1 MLGYYFIFAQYRICP
16 LSMQKLLII
25 LITGASLV
33 LSACSSVSIPGAHKI
48 DIQQGNV
55 ITQDMVDKLKPGM
68 DKNQVRF
75 ALGTPP
81 IVDVFHQE
89 RWDYVYSLQ
98 RGGKAREQRR
108 VSLFFEDDKLARMEG
123 DVVPSAGKREEQ
135 APKETTVTVTPSDQ
149 KKNKKGFFSNLRRA
163 IGLGREDDFAKSPD
177 GAASPERAASPPG
190 ADSTDITPN
199 SAEPVSP

>member
-1 MLGYYFIFAQYRICP
+1 
-16 LSMQKLLII
+16 MQKLLII

-33 LSACSSVSIPGAHKI
+33 LAACSSISVPGAHKI

-55 ITQDMVDKLKPGM
+55 ITQDMVNKLKPGM

-75 ALGTPP
+75 VLGTPP

-98 RGGKAREQRR
+98 RGSKAREQRHIA
-108 VSLFFEDDKLARMEG
+108 LFFKDDKLVRMEG
-123 DVVPSAGKREEQ
+123 DIVPSAGAHEEQ

-149 KKNKKGFFSNLRRA
+149 KKHKEGFFSGLKRA
-163 IGLGREDDFAKSPD
+163 IGLGQDDDVVKSPSD
-177 GAASPERAASPPG
+177 AKTASPESEVSPPS

-199 SAEPVSP
+199 STEPSNP